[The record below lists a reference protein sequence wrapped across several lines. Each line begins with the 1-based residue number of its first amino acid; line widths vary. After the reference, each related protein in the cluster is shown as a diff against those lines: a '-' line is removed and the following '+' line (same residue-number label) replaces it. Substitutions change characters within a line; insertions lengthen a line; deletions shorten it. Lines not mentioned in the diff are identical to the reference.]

1 MEESQLRQHL
11 TILGWLHLAAAGCA
25 VLIGGF
31 VFVVLNIIG
40 VAIHDREATA
50 ILGIVGA
57 AVAGF
62 LVLLSLP
69 GLFAGYGLLK
79 RRPWARILAIVVG
92 ALHLYNMPL
101 GTALGIYTFV
111 ILADAKADGLFRGA
125 GSA

>member
-1 MEESQLRQHL
+1 MEETQLRQHL
-11 TILGWLHLAAAGCA
+11 KILGWLHLAAAGCA
-25 VLIGGF
+25 VIIGGF
-31 VFVVLNIIG
+31 VFVVLNVIG
-40 VAIHDREATA
+40 IAIHDREATA

-79 RRPWARILAIVVG
+79 RRPWARILAIIVG

-111 ILADAKADGLFRGA
+111 ILADAKADALFQTA
-125 GSA
+125 G